1 VVIFR
6 GDLLG
11 DNLFAVRDGEWGSVR
26 NRDDPTYEVM
36 ELSVPGQRAEE
47 VKKFYRT
54 VASDGGS
61 RVLLKAR
68 DK

>member
-1 VVIFR
+1 
-6 GDLLG
+6 
-11 DNLFAVRDGEWGSVR
+11 
-26 NRDDPTYEVM
+26 M